1 MSQSQRVKELLVKN
15 QTSLREIAEQ
25 TGIGLSLLRSIV
37 DDTDPNKGYAH
48 RLKIARA
55 FRVTPA
61 EIFDDLPLTDYSD

>member
-1 MSQSQRVKELLVKN
+1 MSQSQRVKELLVKS

-25 TGIGLSLLRSIV
+25 AEISVSLLRSIM
-37 DDTDPNKGYAH
+37 DENDPNKGYAH

-55 FRVTPA
+55 FKVTPT